1 MFSHSS
7 ERAGATITDKHFA
20 YSIEFAPM
28 TGVVIFVHGR
38 ESDVEMKMVGV
49 NFLYQV
55 VDIRLTNLD
64 TALSCIGS
72 FEFINGEQLFYDSTE
87 GGSADSNAADG
98 HVVFAQE

>member
-1 MFSHSS
+1 
-7 ERAGATITDKHFA
+7 
-20 YSIEFAPM
+20 M

-64 TALSCIGS
+64 TALSCIAPFDFAARS